1 MKHKVAITILL
12 FAVSVQPAA
21 ADLIGECRGHSWPDV
36 QLRACTEIIMS
47 PSFGLEAKALAY
59 RNRGEVDQLA
69 VTSSTAL
76 KCRDFDCRDRYVDT
90 ATA

>member
-1 MKHKVAITILL
+1 VKHRAGIAILL

-47 PSFGLEAKALAY
+47 PGFGLEAKALAY
-59 RNRGEVDQLA
+59 RNRGDA
-69 VTSSTAL
+69 RTNAGAL
-76 KCRDFDCRDRYVDT
+76 QQPLPISARPSD
-90 ATA
+90 